1 MLLAMLL
8 IILNGKLRIDFYSN
22 KKKYIFSKII
32 KKNDIV
38 LLLSEGHGFKI
49 EKSCEMI
56 EVKQGPYI
64 KTKDKKRFKSIDEK
78 QIKIKK

>member
-1 MLLAMLL
+1 
-8 IILNGKLRIDFYSN
+8 
-22 KKKYIFSKII
+22 
-32 KKNDIV
+32 
-38 LLLSEGHGFKI
+38 
-49 EKSCEMI
+49 MI